1 MPSITRALGLAA
13 ALLVGLGVATSVPA
27 SAASDEDQVRAVLRG
42 MNASYNGADF
52 SGFASHLCPD
62 MLQSAGFAA
71 GWYASRKT
79 DGPTEI
85 TVNSVHIFGNDAVAN
100 VRFEAANRKDAKT
113 LDIDL
118 VRDGSDWKACKYT
131 TGRTV

>member
-1 MPSITRALGLAA
+1 MPSITRAGGQAA
-13 ALLVGLGVATSVPA
+13 ALLLALGVATSAHA

-52 SGFASHLCPD
+52 SGFASHLCSD

-85 TVNSVHIFGNDAVAN
+85 TVNSVRVAGNDAIAN
-100 VRFEAANRKDAKT
+100 VRFEAANRKDART
-113 LDIDL
+113 L
-118 VRDGSDWKACKYT
+118 
-131 TGRTV
+131 

>member
-1 MPSITRALGLAA
+1 MPSITRASGLVA
-13 ALLVGLGVATSVPA
+13 ALILGLGVATSAPA
-27 SAASDEDQVRAVLRG
+27 SAASDEDQVRAVLKG

-52 SGFASHLCPD
+52 SGFASHLCSD

-85 TVNSVHIFGNDAVAN
+85 TVNSVHISGDDAVAN

-118 VRDGSDWKACKYT
+118 VRDGTEWKACKYSS
-131 TGRTV
+131 GRSV